1 MWSFAALV
9 ELKACAAMEET
20 RSASTPYKHSCPGR
34 RRSKTLPRTG
44 GESYVAKKKSLL
56 LQ

>member
-20 RSASTPYKHSCPGR
+20 RSTSTPYKHSCPGR